1 MKEFAQQSAVAR
13 YILIGAALV
22 VVLAGMRAAASILVP
37 FLLSAFIAVVSAPPF
52 FWLQRKRVP
61 KALAIVIVIVAIIG
75 FGLVVGGLVGTSLDD
90 FSSNVPVYQENLEE
104 KTAALLGWLSGLG
117 IDFSYEGL
125 EDVLNPGAAMKLA
138 AGMLK
143 GLSGVLTNAFL
154 IVLTVIFIL
163 LEASSFPAKL
173 RATLKDPDASFGYF
187 ETFFT
192 NVQRY
197 MAIKTL
203 VSLATGVAI
212 TVWLSVLGV
221 DYPLLWGAL
230 AFVLNYVPN
239 IGSIIAA
246 VPAVLLALI
255 QLGTGTALISASGY
269 LVVNVAMG
277 NVVEP
282 RVMGRGLGLSTLV
295 VFLSLVFW
303 GWVLGIVGMLLAVPL
318 TMTLKIAMDSNENT
332 RWVAVLLGTEASAM
346 DASKAPQEDSVNKKA
361 GDAS

>member
-1 MKEFAQQSAVAR
+1 
-13 YILIGAALV
+13 
-22 VVLAGMRAAASILVP
+22 
-37 FLLSAFIAVVSAPPF
+37 
-52 FWLQRKRVP
+52 
-61 KALAIVIVIVAIIG
+61 
-75 FGLVVGGLVGTSLDD
+75 VVGGLVGTSLDD
-90 FSSNVPVYQENLEE
+90 FSRNVPVYQENLGE
-104 KTAALLGWLSGLG
+104 KTAALFDWLRGLG
-117 IDFSYEGL
+117 MDFSYDRL
-125 EDVLNPGAAMKLA
+125 QDVLNPGAAMKLA

-173 RATLKDPDASFGYF
+173 MSTLKDPEASFGYF
-187 ETFFT
+187 RTFFT
-192 NVQRY
+192 NVQRS

-203 VSLATGVAI
+203 VSLATGAVIAAGL
-212 TVWLSVLGV
+212 TVLGV
-221 DYPLLWGAL
+221 DYPLLWGVL
-230 AFVLNYVPN
+230 AFLLNYVPN

-255 QLGTGTALISASGY
+255 QLGTGTALLSASGY

-332 RWVAVLLGTEASAM
+332 RWVAVLLGTEASAL
-346 DASKAPQEDSVNKKA
+346 DAAKASQKEAVNEKA